1 MAVSLSDTM
10 IDGVS
15 FAECYAVR
23 VTAEIDGQL
32 VHLISRKD
40 LRKNKQASGR
50 LKDLDD
56 LEHLDP

>member
-1 MAVSLSDTM
+1 LAVSPSDTI

-15 FAECYAVR
+15 FAECHAAR
-23 VTAEIDGQL
+23 VTTEIDAQL